1 MRTERCC
8 VWLAAAG
15 LLAAAGVPAGC
26 AAFEPHSVIVTTAN
40 ANSSIQLNAGDT
52 LVVQLEGNPGTGY
65 TWERIEPL
73 AGALQSL
80 GEPQFA
86 PDKNLHGAPGRFTL
100 RYAAV
105 PGSAQMELVYHRV
118 WEADTPPVATFS
130 LAVVVK

>member
-1 MRTERCC
+1 M
-8 VWLAAAG
+8 
-15 LLAAAGVPAGC
+15 
-26 AAFEPHSVIVTTAN
+26 TTAN
-40 ANSSIQLNAGDT
+40 ASGSIQLNAGDT
-52 LVVQLEGNPGTGY
+52 LLVQLEGNYGTGY

-86 PDKNLHGAPGRFTL
+86 PDKNLPGAPGHFTL
-100 RYAAV
+100 RYRAV
-105 PGSAQMELVYHRV
+105 PGSAQLELVYHRV